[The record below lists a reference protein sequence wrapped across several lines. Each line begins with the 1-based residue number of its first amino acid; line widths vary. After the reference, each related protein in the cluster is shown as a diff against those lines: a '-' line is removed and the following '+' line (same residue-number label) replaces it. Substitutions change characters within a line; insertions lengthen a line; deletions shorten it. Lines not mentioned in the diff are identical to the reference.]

1 MKLKSSILNGIM
13 SSLTFDDFL
22 LEINYLKQLKNF
34 KNLYFNKIY
43 KWNLLQIMNFLEAKY
58 SQID

>member
-43 KWNLLQIMNFLEAKY
+43 KWNLL
-58 SQID
+58 